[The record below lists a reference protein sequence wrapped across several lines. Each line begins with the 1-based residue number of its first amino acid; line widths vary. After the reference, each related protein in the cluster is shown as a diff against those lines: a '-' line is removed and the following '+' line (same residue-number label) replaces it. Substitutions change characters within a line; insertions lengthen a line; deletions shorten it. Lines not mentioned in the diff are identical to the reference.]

1 MTTTWML
8 IDLLYMAHR
17 ARFALRGL
25 ESGDVKTGILFGFFE
40 QLYHVCSMPIFQS
53 NKVAVF
59 VDSPESFRT
68 RVFPDY
74 KKKRASHRT
83 EEERNQI
90 TLMYCQID
98 ELHYDILPE
107 IGIPVQTQE
116 GLESDDLLA
125 MAALYLEMIKEPG
138 VLVTGDSDLWQAVN
152 NYVRWFDPQ
161 RNILHDE
168 ESLLRTKGI
177 TPFQWAKVKALGGCS
192 TDNVPGVH
200 GIGEKGAIDFV
211 TGKTLTNKKFNLIK
225 NAIQSGEVQ
234 KWASLVCLPHE
245 RTKPIKLAPY
255 EYNPD
260 AFFRF
265 CERYQMESYL
275 RGSGRK
281 KWDAFFKGHFSNI
294 PITRRRE
301 KQGLFI

>member
-1 MTTTWML
+1 M
-8 IDLLYMAHR
+8 
-17 ARFALRGL
+17 
-25 ESGDVKTGILFGFFE
+25 
-40 QLYHVCSMPIFQS
+40 
-53 NKVAVF
+53 
-59 VDSPESFRT
+59 
-68 RVFPDY
+68 
-74 KKKRASHRT
+74 
-83 EEERNQI
+83 
-90 TLMYCQID
+90 
-98 ELHYDILPE
+98 
-107 IGIPVQTQE
+107 
-116 GLESDDLLA
+116 
-125 MAALYLEMIKEPG
+125 
-138 VLVTGDSDLWQAVN
+138 
-152 NYVRWFDPQ
+152 
-161 RNILHDE
+161 
-168 ESLLRTKGI
+168 RTKGI

-211 TGKTLTNKKFNLIK
+211 TGKTLTNKKFHLIK

-281 KWDAFFKGHFSNI
+281 KWEAFFKGHFSNI